1 MRAIALT
8 GGPGAGKTTVLDA
21 LHTRGYE
28 CVPDTARA
36 IIQERLKLSLSP
48 RPSPREF
55 ADEILK
61 RDREQYQR
69 MASGSGLVFFDRCA
83 LDALAMID
91 QLGGLASPLEQE
103 KHLAEYEYFRTAFIF
118 PPWEEIYTTD
128 TERDHP
134 FAHALAVHK
143 EVSAWYTRC
152 GYDLVE
158 VPRGTVQKRC
168 DFILARVT

>member
-8 GGPGAGKTTVLDA
+8 GGPGAGKSTVLDA
-21 LHTRGYE
+21 LHARGYE

-36 IIQERLKLSLSP
+36 IIRERLKLSLSP

-61 RDREQYQR
+61 RDRVQCQR
-69 MASGSGLVFFDRCA
+69 MASIPGLVFFDRCVV
-83 LDALAMID
+83 DALGMIN
-91 QLGGLASPLEQE
+91 QLGGLASLLELE
-103 KHLAEYEYFRTAFIF
+103 KLLEEYVYFRTAFIF
-118 PPWEEIYTTD
+118 PPWEKIYTTD

-134 FAHALAVHK
+134 FAHGVAVHR

-158 VPRGTVQKRC
+158 VPRGTVQQRC

>member
-1 MRAIALT
+1 VRAIALT

-21 LHTRGYE
+21 LRACGYE

-36 IIQERLKLSLSP
+36 IIQERLRLSLSP

-69 MASGSGLVFFDRCA
+69 VTSYSGLVFFDRCVV
-83 LDALAMID
+83 DALGMVD
-91 QLGGLASPLEQE
+91 QLGGLAAPLELE
-103 KHLAEYEYFRTAFIF
+103 KLLEEYEYFHTTFIF

-128 TERDHP
+128 AERDHT
-134 FAHALAVHK
+134 FAHAVAVHR
-143 EVSAWYTRC
+143 EVSAWYSRC

-158 VPRGTVQKRC
+158 VSRGPIQQRC
-168 DFILARVT
+168 DFILTRVT

>member
-1 MRAIALT
+1 VRAIALT

-21 LHTRGYE
+21 LRARGYE

-36 IIQERLKLSLSP
+36 IIRERLKVSLSP

-69 MASGSGLVFFDRCA
+69 VTSGSGLVFFDRCVV
-83 LDALAMID
+83 DALGMVG
-91 QLGGLASPLEQE
+91 QLGGLASPLELE
-103 KHLAEYEYFRTAFIF
+103 KLLEEYEYFHTAFIF
-118 PPWEEIYTTD
+118 PPWREIYTTD

-134 FAHALAVHK
+134 FTHAVAVHR
-143 EVSAWYTRC
+143 EVTAWYTRC

-168 DFILARVT
+168 DFILARIA